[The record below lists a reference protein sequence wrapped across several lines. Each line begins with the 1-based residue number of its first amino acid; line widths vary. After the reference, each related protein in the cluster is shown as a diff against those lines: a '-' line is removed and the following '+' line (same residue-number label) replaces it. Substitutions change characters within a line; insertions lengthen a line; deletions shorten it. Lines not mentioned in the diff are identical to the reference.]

1 MAEFRSWISSLSLWV
16 SSCSWVLSCC
26 ILLMYSA
33 VFCSVVALLTCAD
46 RQGFHVSCCKKL
58 GTCWMFNYIY
68 ILQLCSNRRG
78 SSHYSAAC
86 LHTVPLCLAESW
98 ALPQDYVKC
107 QIPVWCWNA
116 ASALQKCEWFSWSL
130 FAVDNKKKHM
140 HVKRN
145 LSSTCMK
152 APKQHLLPYLFPSL
166 HVPRR
171 MPVWT
176 LGWASYLSGLVV
188 AFGLDDMENELK
200 HNTAVMYQLYVT
212 CTE

>member
-33 VFCSVVALLTCAD
+33 VFCSVVALLTCAG
-46 RQGFHVSCCKKL
+46 RRGFHVSGLKQL
-58 GTCWMFNYIY
+58 GTCWMFSYIY
-68 ILQLCSNRRG
+68 ILQLCSNHRG

-98 ALPQDYVKC
+98 ALSQDYVKC

-130 FAVDNKKKHM
+130 FAVENKKD
-140 HVKRN
+140 
-145 LSSTCMK
+145 TCMLNLICQAHAWK
-152 APKQHLLPYLFPSL
+152 HQNIPYLICFHLCMSREGCQCGL
-166 HVPRR
+166 WGGHLICQ
-171 MPVWT
+171 VWWWR
-176 LGWASYLSGLVV
+176 LAWMSWK
-188 AFGLDDMENELK
+188 MN
-200 HNTAVMYQLYVT
+200 
-212 CTE
+212 

>member
-33 VFCSVVALLTCAD
+33 VFCSVVALLTCAG
-46 RQGFHVSCCKKL
+46 RQGFHVSSLKQL
-58 GTCWMFNYIY
+58 GICWMFSYIY
-68 ILQLCSNRRG
+68 ILQLCSNLRS
-78 SSHYSAAC
+78 SSHYSATC

-130 FAVDNKKKHM
+130 FAVYNKKD
-140 HVKRN
+140 
-145 LSSTCMK
+145 TCM
-152 APKQHLLPYLFPSL
+152 YLICQA
-166 HVPRR
+166 H
-171 MPVWT
+171 
-176 LGWASYLSGLVV
+176 A
-188 AFGLDDMENELK
+188 
-200 HNTAVMYQLYVT
+200 
-212 CTE
+212 